1 MRNFIQSLLN
11 PGKIPDHLNAKDLSL
26 AKAYQKARPGH
37 GHKTFCHAAETNM
50 LFAQDGNV
58 YVCCHNQT
66 YSIGKYPEQSI
77 SEIWNSEAVKTFR
90 TRLSNYE
97 LEGGCKICADD
108 FQRGAFQEIRA
119 RHFDSMPAHPD
130 YPVMMEFLL
139 SNVCNLECVMC
150 SGQFSSLIR
159 KNRENLPPLHTPYDD
174 AFIQQL
180 DEFIPYL
187 KETRFSGSGEAFSID
202 MNYLIWE
209 KIIRVNPTSLIMVQT
224 NGTILTGRVKA
235 ILERGRFQIGISID
249 SLKKEV
255 YESIRVNANF
265 DKVMDNLIYFK
276 DYCRRKNTRFSLS
289 MCGMKQNWKEIP
301 DFIRFCNQHG
311 ATATIHKVWQPLH
324 SAIHYLPKKE
334 LLDIYRFYASQELPS
349 HSAVEKQNKNHF
361 NYFTSIIKEWYE
373 NAYEE
378 LEITTEEISLNF
390 KETEEYIL
398 LTQNLQQHI
407 KKNHS
412 GDQNV
417 EEEIK
422 KSTHNLN
429 LFFNLLTEQEREKAI
444 SMGSGEYI
452 GRFSDAL
459 LYMSPQVLTDQL
471 RKLLQKDKD
480 L

>member
-1 MRNFIQSLLN
+1 MN
-11 PGKIPDHLNAKDLSL
+11 PGKIPDHLNAKDRSL
-26 AKAYQKARPGH
+26 AKAYQKSRPGH
-37 GHKTFCHAAETNM
+37 GHKTFCHAADVNM

-77 SEIWNSEAVKTFR
+77 SEIWNSEAVKTLR
-90 TRLSNYE
+90 NHLSNYE

-202 MNYLIWE
+202 MNYLIWK
-209 KIIRVNPTSLIMVQT
+209 KIIQKNPDSLIMVQT
-224 NGTILTGRVKA
+224 NGTILTGRVKE

-265 DKVMDNLIYFK
+265 DKVMDNLIYFR

-289 MCGMKQNWKEIP
+289 MCGMRQNWEEIP

-311 ATATIHKVWQPLH
+311 ATATIHKVWHPMH
-324 SAIHYLPKKE
+324 SAIYNLPKND
-334 LLDIYRFYASQELPS
+334 LLKIYQFYKAQKLP
-349 HSAVEKQNKNHF
+349 ANTKTDRINKNHF

-378 LEITTEEISLNF
+378 VEISTEEVSLNF
-390 KETEEYIL
+390 IETEEYIH
-398 LTQNLQQHI
+398 LTQNLIEHI

-459 LYMSPQVLTDQL
+459 LYMSPQALTDQL
-471 RKLLQKDKD
+471 RELLQKDKI